1 MLIYVNFRD
10 WRRSLAAAILTEM
23 RKREPVV
30 ANASLINSI
39 CRRTVNDL
47 KCILSE
53 LVKSRTFVHPAD
65 QNKRKNSI
73 ETRFI

>member
-1 MLIYVNFRD
+1 M
-10 WRRSLAAAILTEM
+10 AAEIQTEM
-23 RKREPVV
+23 RKREAVV

-47 KCILSE
+47 DCILRE
-53 LVKSRTFVHPAD
+53 LEKFRTFVHPAD

-73 ETRFI
+73 QMRFI